1 MASCHCDRG
10 QRCGQQGIV
19 DPERALHRVGHPC
32 TWVVA
37 NLNRLPRPCKF
48 ALRTRAAWEQ
58 ATAATAAV
66 FALYSSRTREL
77 DLTCA
82 SATSWRLLPRPHG
95 LSYFCW
101 PSAWQPERRARR
113 GKLGSTSRGASVCV

>member
-66 FALYSSRTREL
+66 FALYSSRTREM

-82 SATSWRLLPRPHG
+82 SATSWRLLPWPDG
-95 LSYFCW
+95 LSYCCW
-101 PSAWQPERRARR
+101 PSADR
-113 GKLGSTSRGASVCV
+113 KSVVLGTSVSVRVDLCGRPV